1 MEVAPLRNMGETTT
15 LIKIYGESDFI
26 QVEALV
32 DTGATFTK
40 LSSSIAK
47 KLGLK
52 VQYETTVELSDGRL
66 VKRGLALAE
75 VEIEGVRRP
84 MLIAIPENEERPLV
98 GYTTLEILG
107 FKINP
112 ITRKLEKSF
121 AIEY

>member
-1 MEVAPLRNMGETTT
+1 MGETTA
-15 LIKIYGESDFI
+15 LIKVYGELDFVQI
-26 QVEALV
+26 EALV

-40 LSSSIAK
+40 LPNSIAK

-52 VQYETTVELSDGRL
+52 ARYETTVELSDGRL
-66 VKRGLALAE
+66 VKRDLALAE

-84 MLIAIPENEERPLV
+84 MLIAISENEERPLV